1 MRKIIPALIVLSL
14 LSIFLGVYIGP
25 VGLSPS
31 DVTSGIAY
39 GVKVTLSR
47 FFPFNLGEPPKYFS
61 IIWKIRLP
69 EVLLAYLVG
78 LSLASAGVASQAL
91 FRNPLADPYIIGISS
106 GAAFGAA
113 LSLLVGITYMPYL
126 SLAFSFLSVFIV
138 YSLARTN
145 GKVPVDTLL
154 LAGIAYGFLANAA
167 TWYIYV
173 THPHN
178 AYITWTWLLGSFN
191 GAEWKEVLIM
201 LVVSSLG
208 TGFLIWKWRELNL
221 ILLGEESIAL
231 GLDLHLYR
239 KVFLGV
245 IATLTAFAV
254 YTSGVIG
261 FVGLVSPHIMRI
273 ILGPNHRELTPSTAL
288 FGGILLVVADLLA
301 RTVAKP
307 QVIPVGIITA
317 FMGAPFFLYLLMKHK
332 RGELMR

>member
-138 YSLARTN
+138 YSWPGQTGRC
-145 GKVPVDTLL
+145 P
-154 LAGIAYGFLANAA
+154 
-167 TWYIYV
+167 
-173 THPHN
+173 
-178 AYITWTWLLGSFN
+178 
-191 GAEWKEVLIM
+191 LIPF
-201 LVVSSLG
+201 SLQ
-208 TGFLIWKWRELNL
+208 E
-221 ILLGEESIAL
+221 
-231 GLDLHLYR
+231 
-239 KVFLGV
+239 
-245 IATLTAFAV
+245 
-254 YTSGVIG
+254 
-261 FVGLVSPHIMRI
+261 
-273 ILGPNHRELTPSTAL
+273 
-288 FGGILLVVADLLA
+288 
-301 RTVAKP
+301 
-307 QVIPVGIITA
+307 
-317 FMGAPFFLYLLMKHK
+317 
-332 RGELMR
+332 